1 MNQIQ
6 INESLIVVDIGTSS
20 IKTSIFDL
28 NGKILPQFSV
38 EIPHSITSKNDGTS
52 EQDPELLRSIVE
64 DSIDLVLEKSQ
75 GFIKNIIGVGF
86 DSMASTLVGI
96 DKDGNAIT
104 PIYTYA
110 DTRSNS
116 QVDKI
121 KKEFNEKRLHQ
132 ETGAAQHTS
141 YIPSKII
148 WIKENLSNYKD
159 IDKFIDFS
167 TYIYSKWFENKSFKA
182 SYSIS
187 SWSGLLDRNKLEWH
201 SDLIKYLDLTKDRLP
216 VLSRYDNYEK
226 GLNKIYSKRWK
237 KLSETPFFLS
247 VGDGMAATLGSG
259 CNNRKKVAIT
269 IGSTAA
275 IRILTNSKVEEVP
288 KGLWCYRLLDNF
300 TLLGGSFSEGGN
312 LINWANKN
320 LRLPKSENL
329 NNQLLRLEPGAH
341 GISVLPFLLGE
352 RALGWSNNSKAIISG
367 LKYSNTSTEILQ
379 SFLESISYRLFLVY
393 QLLEKFIDNESEVI
407 ASGGA
412 IKNLPWWIQTT
423 SDVLGKEINIS
434 KDNQDTGKG
443 VAILILK
450 ALGLINNFEDI
461 NTEIEAKYYPN
472 QKNHKIHQKF
482 IAYHLDLY
490 NNYQS
495 FS

>member
-38 EIPHSITSKNDGTS
+38 VIPHSITIKNDGTS
-52 EQDPELLRSIVE
+52 EQDPELLRSMVE

-187 SWSGLLDRNKLEWH
+187 SWSGLLDRNKSVSYTH
-201 SDLIKYLDLTKDRLP
+201 LTLP
-216 VLSRYDNYEK
+216 
-226 GLNKIYSKRWK
+226 
-237 KLSETPFFLS
+237 T
-247 VGDGMAATLGSG
+247 
-259 CNNRKKVAIT
+259 NR
-269 IGSTAA
+269 
-275 IRILTNSKVEEVP
+275 EV
-288 KGLWCYRLLDNF
+288 
-300 TLLGGSFSEGGN
+300 
-312 LINWANKN
+312 
-320 LRLPKSENL
+320 
-329 NNQLLRLEPGAH
+329 
-341 GISVLPFLLGE
+341 
-352 RALGWSNNSKAIISG
+352 
-367 LKYSNTSTEILQ
+367 
-379 SFLESISYRLFLVY
+379 
-393 QLLEKFIDNESEVI
+393 
-407 ASGGA
+407 
-412 IKNLPWWIQTT
+412 
-423 SDVLGKEINIS
+423 
-434 KDNQDTGKG
+434 
-443 VAILILK
+443 
-450 ALGLINNFEDI
+450 
-461 NTEIEAKYYPN
+461 
-472 QKNHKIHQKF
+472 
-482 IAYHLDLY
+482 
-490 NNYQS
+490 
-495 FS
+495 

>member
-167 TYIYSKWFENKSFKA
+167 TYIYSKWFENKNFKA

-187 SWSGLLDRNKLEWH
+187 SWSGLLDRNKL
-201 SDLIKYLDLTKDRLP
+201 
-216 VLSRYDNYEK
+216 
-226 GLNKIYSKRWK
+226 
-237 KLSETPFFLS
+237 
-247 VGDGMAATLGSG
+247 
-259 CNNRKKVAIT
+259 
-269 IGSTAA
+269 
-275 IRILTNSKVEEVP
+275 
-288 KGLWCYRLLDNF
+288 
-300 TLLGGSFSEGGN
+300 
-312 LINWANKN
+312 
-320 LRLPKSENL
+320 
-329 NNQLLRLEPGAH
+329 
-341 GISVLPFLLGE
+341 
-352 RALGWSNNSKAIISG
+352 
-367 LKYSNTSTEILQ
+367 
-379 SFLESISYRLFLVY
+379 
-393 QLLEKFIDNESEVI
+393 
-407 ASGGA
+407 
-412 IKNLPWWIQTT
+412 
-423 SDVLGKEINIS
+423 
-434 KDNQDTGKG
+434 
-443 VAILILK
+443 
-450 ALGLINNFEDI
+450 
-461 NTEIEAKYYPN
+461 
-472 QKNHKIHQKF
+472 
-482 IAYHLDLY
+482 
-490 NNYQS
+490 
-495 FS
+495 